1 MPRTSNVARVLL
13 LLSMALTVAHA
24 QISTGTIVGAV
35 EDNTGGAVPNASVTL
50 TQTATGQA
58 RQTQTNGHGQFNA
71 PFLPLGSYSVS
82 VSAPGYETQ
91 TISGINLQV
100 DQTANLHISLKIGS
114 VSQTVQVTAASPL
127 LDQVTSSLGQV
138 INNNEILNMPLNGR
152 NPFALGQ
159 LVGNTTAVS
168 AATGTGTN
176 MPFIA
181 GGGRFTE
188 MDVSLNGVDNNT
200 FATAGSIGRQ
210 GIAIIPSVDA
220 VQEFKVITNNF
231 AAEYGHAAGSIV
243 SATIKSGTNQYH
255 GVVFEFLRNDDFDA
269 NNYFTNLAGE
279 PRAPFHQNQFGG
291 TLGGPILRNRLFFF
305 GDYQGTRQSSV
316 SGSSIENIPPL
327 AFRTGDFSSSPTVIY
342 DPRTRHIG
350 PAGTVIASPFP
361 GNKIPAD
368 LINPTSAAIL
378 GLIPDPNF
386 GTPGASTRN
395 YFYQAPQFNNIDQ
408 GDIRIDATI
417 TQKNSLF
424 GSYSISNGYQPA
436 VGSFPGFIG
445 GGSSALND
453 SDQITLS
460 DVHIF
465 TASLIN
471 EVRLGYLRNN
481 GTQPGSGQQG
491 ASFGQKNGLG
501 FFPAPVL
508 GFPAISFDYSGGLSG
523 STEFTGFGGGDK
535 NLNILSTK
543 QLSDNLSWTHGRHS
557 WKFGADLRHSRF
569 DVLKGDPF
577 FGQDIFGAIFTSSSD
592 ASGSGLPLADFLL
605 GYPSEINGSPMLA
618 EGRQLNA
625 YAGLYAQDDWKVTNR
640 LTLNLGIR
648 YELYTQPIDSNNLG
662 SLFDLVTHE
671 FAVPGQGGFSRA
683 IVQGD
688 HNNWAPRIGLAY
700 QVTPKFV
707 ARGGYGLFYAMR
719 DQNQSVTQFSGNTP
733 NVPTVSLPPISA
745 TETVTPPYTINTPI
759 TVLPATTTL
768 DGFTPTAPYSVEIK
782 TQSLK
787 NALMPRLYQYNLDL
801 QYQITNST
809 LIEASYSGAL
819 GRDQAS
825 LFIDGNQVPFSAAL
839 AGQNKQVNRPYSNI
853 DANVLGVYSNASS
866 NYNALNLKVQQRM
879 AHGLAFLANYSW
891 QKNIESQG
899 TGPDSYNQNGGTS
912 IALDTY
918 DLSKERGVA
927 PINVA
932 QTFTTSAIY
941 ELPFGKGKK
950 FISGGGVAEQL
961 LGGWIVNGILT
972 LRGGFP
978 TDIRTNVLP
987 PVFNTFNVASCV
999 PGVPL
1004 KLPNA
1009 GVDGWFNPA
1018 AFTVPET
1025 TPSVTG
1031 APIEEFG
1038 NCGRRI
1044 GVGPGLKNLDS
1055 SIFKN
1060 FYFSESQRYYLQFRT
1075 EFFNTTNTPGF
1086 SLPSAS
1092 DPTLTCEGAP
1102 GAICNQKNPSFGK
1115 LSDGSAT
1122 GRQIQFSAKLYF

>member
-1 MPRTSNVARVLL
+1 MPTTSTVARVLL
-13 LLSMALTVAHA
+13 FLFLILSVAHA
-24 QISTGTIVGAV
+24 QISTGTIVGLV
-35 EDNTGGAVPNASVTL
+35 EDNTGGAVPGASVTL
-50 TQTATGQA
+50 TQTATGQV
-58 RQTQTNGHGQFNA
+58 RQTQTNDHGQFNA

-82 VSAPGYETQ
+82 VTAPGYEAQ
-91 TISGINLQV
+91 TTSGINLQV
-100 DQTANLHISLKIGS
+100 DQTANLHIALKVGS
-114 VSQTVQVTAASPL
+114 VSQTVSVTAASPL

-168 AATGTGTN
+168 ASTGTGTN

-200 FATAGSIGRQ
+200 FATNGSIGRQ

-327 AFRTGDFSSSPTVIY
+327 AYRTGNFSSSPTVIY

-361 GNKIPAD
+361 GNIIPPD

-378 GLIPDPNF
+378 TLIPAPNF
-386 GTPGASTRN
+386 GEPGASSRN
-395 YFYQAPQFNNIDQ
+395 YFYQAPQFDNIDQ

-417 TQKNSLF
+417 TQNDSLF
-424 GSYSISNGYQPA
+424 GSYSISNGYEPA

-445 GGSSALND
+445 GGSSSLND
-453 SDQITLS
+453 SDQITAS
-460 DVHIF
+460 YVHIF
-465 TASLIN
+465 TPSLVN
-471 EVRLGYLRNN
+471 ELRAGYLRNN
-481 GTQPGSGQQG
+481 GTQPGSGQEG
-491 ASFGQKNGLG
+491 ASFGQKSGLAL
-501 FFPAPVL
+501 FPAPVL
-508 GFPAISFDYSGGLSG
+508 GFPEISFDYSGGLSG

-543 QLSDNLSWTHGRHS
+543 QISDNLSWTKGRHS
-557 WKFGADLRHSRF
+557 WKFGTDIRHSRF

-577 FGQDIFGAIFTSSSD
+577 FGQDVFGAIYTSSSN
-592 ASGSGLPLADFLL
+592 ASGSGLPFADFLL

-618 EGRQLNA
+618 EGRGLNA
-625 YAGLYAQDDWKVTNR
+625 YVGLYTQDDWKVTNR

-688 HNNWAPRIGLAY
+688 HNDWAPRIGFAY

-733 NVPTVSLPPISA
+733 NVPTVSLPPVSA
-745 TETVTPPYTINTPI
+745 SETVTPPYTINTPI

-768 DGFTPTAPYSVEIK
+768 AGFTPTKPYSVEIK
-782 TQSLK
+782 TQSLN
-787 NALMPRLYQYNLDL
+787 NALMPKLYQYNLDL

-809 LIEASYSGAL
+809 LIEAAYSGAL
-819 GRDQAS
+819 GRNQSS

-839 AGQNKQVNRPYSNI
+839 AGQNKQVNRPYANI

-866 NYNALNLKVQQRM
+866 NYNALNIKVQQRM

-918 DLSKERGVA
+918 DISKERGVA
-927 PINVA
+927 PINVG

-941 ELPFGKGKK
+941 ELPFGPGKH
-950 FISGGGVAEQL
+950 FLSGGGVAERL
-961 LGGWIVNGILT
+961 LGGWVVNGILT
-972 LRGGFP
+972 LRGGYP
-978 TDIRTNVLP
+978 TNIRTNVLP
-987 PVFNTFNVASCV
+987 PVFNTFNLASCV

-1009 GVDGWFNPA
+1009 GVNGYFNPA

-1031 APIEEFG
+1031 APIQEFG
-1038 NCGRRI
+1038 NCGRRV

-1075 EFFNTTNTPGF
+1075 EFFNFTNTPGF

-1102 GAICNQKNPSFGK
+1102 GAICNQTNSSFGK